1 MTTLTTEQQ
10 QRMEALNNA
19 ASLLVDRSES
29 GSNFLVK
36 GGTKIDGLIPA
47 IAEHRDMHLVT
58 ATVAAIDLAG
68 FIISGP
74 EPEDHDITIDEHGM
88 RVTS

>member
-1 MTTLTTEQQ
+1 MTNLTTEQQ
-10 QRMEALNNA
+10 QRVEALNNA

-36 GGTKIDGLIPA
+36 GGTKIGGLIPA
-47 IAEHRDMHLVT
+47 IAEHRDMHLAS
-58 ATVAAIDLAG
+58 ATIAAIDLAG
-68 FIISGP
+68 YIIDGP
-74 EPEDHDITIDEHGM
+74 EPQDRGITIDEDGM